1 VGDQGSHADSANWT
15 PPEIDTSIPHSA
27 RMYDYFLGGK
37 DNFPADRGAAEGV
50 LKVFPQMRTVA
61 QENRGLLRRM
71 VQFLAGEA
79 GIRQFLDIGT
89 GIPTSPNVH
98 EIAQAIAPGSRVVYV
113 DNDPIVLAHARALLA
128 SDPAGRTAYISADLK
143 DPKRILADGAL
154 QETLDLSEP
163 TALLI
168 VGTLHYLLDSDDVYG
183 IVDTLVE
190 ALPSGSYVALQQAT
204 DDVLP
209 EVVGQES
216 SDAVN
221 DSGVAFQYRTKAQ
234 FERFFSGLEFVEPGI
249 AMMAEWRAENEPQP
263 RPSPADA
270 SGYGAIGR
278 KP

>member
-1 VGDQGSHADSANWT
+1 
-15 PPEIDTSIPHSA
+15 
-27 RMYDYFLGGK
+27 
-37 DNFPADRGAAEGV
+37 
-50 LKVFPQMRTVA
+50 
-61 QENRGLLRRM
+61 M

-98 EIAQAIAPGSRVVYV
+98 EIAQQIAPETRVVYV

-128 SDPAGRTAYISADLK
+128 SHPAGRTAYIAADLK

-154 QETLDLSEP
+154 QQTLDLSQP

-183 IVDTLVE
+183 IVDTLVG

-204 DDVLP
+204 SDVLP

-221 DSGVAFQYRTKAQ
+221 DAGVAFQYRTKAQ
-234 FERFFSGLEFVEPGI
+234 FERFFAGLEMVPPGI

-263 RPSPADA
+263 RPSPVDA

>member
-1 VGDQGSHADSANWT
+1 MSDQGSETGTSNWT
-15 PPEIDTSIPHSA
+15 PPEIDTTVAHSA

-71 VQFLAGEA
+71 VQFLAAEA

-98 EIAQAIAPGSRVVYV
+98 EIVQAIAPESRVVYV

-128 SDPAGRTAYISADLK
+128 SDPAGRTAYIDADLR
-143 DPKRILADGAL
+143 DPKRILSDGAL
-154 QETLDLSEP
+154 LGTLDLSRP

-168 VGTLHYLLDSDDVYG
+168 VGTLHYLLDSHDPYG
-183 IVDTLVE
+183 IVSTLVD

-204 DDVLP
+204 ADVLP
-209 EVVGQES
+209 EEVGKES
-216 SDAVN
+216 ADAVN

-234 FERFFSGLEFVEPGI
+234 FERFFSGLEMVPPGI
-249 AMMAEWRAENEPQP
+249 TMMAEWRAENEPQP